1 MPKCKKDTAPT
12 FCYLRIEKSV
22 RQGQQWQHIAVY
34 NNDVPAVPWNP
45 TNDDISSQTVSWLIA
60 KARKYAVPEFN
71 NCRFERIEIVT
82 WFYAKSENVTIILLE
97 AMKKSMK
104 TVRFT
109 KRILLPLFLSA
120 NYSVTVVTVEMLP
133 SRPTLQTARKRLY
146 SFICPACR

>member
-1 MPKCKKDTAPT
+1 MSKCKKDTTPT
-12 FCYLRIEKSV
+12 FYYLLLEKSV

-82 WFYAKSENVTIILLE
+82 WFYAKQENRTIILLGDE
-97 AMKKSMK
+97 KNVLK
-104 TVRFT
+104 TVRFAKKDT
-109 KRILLPLFLSA
+109 APTFSIIKLQRDSSDGR
-120 NYSVTVVTVEMLP
+120 NVTVT
-133 SRPTLQTARKRLY
+133 PTLQTARKRLY